1 MTRLSLNGGWG
12 LSNSERGA
20 GGNAWLFGALV
31 PPDSVAGLCHGLCH
45 APGKDH
51 TASRAG
57 PGYTV
62 VGFGLT
68 TEQTRMIMNDGRR
81 NGCVEHRAHRVLL
94 FAALLI
100 VGGVLGYAQKNSLP
114 SLLGGGV
121 GGILALAAALLVG
134 SRPTVGAILGLATAL
149 LIGVRFAVT
158 FAKEPKVW
166 PAGATLAASLV
177 ALVVAVLVLVQARS
191 AASTGAIRAATNSG
205 TGPQQ

>member
-1 MTRLSLNGGWG
+1 MLN
-12 LSNSERGA
+12 
-20 GGNAWLFGALV
+20 
-31 PPDSVAGLCHGLCH
+31 
-45 APGKDH
+45 
-51 TASRAG
+51 TARI
-57 PGYTV
+57 V
-62 VGFGLT
+62 F
-68 TEQTRMIMNDGRR
+68 
-81 NGCVEHRAHRVLL
+81 LL

-100 VGGVLGYAQKNSLP
+100 VGGVLGYVQKNSLP

-134 SRPTVGAILGLATAL
+134 SRPTIGAILGLATAL

-177 ALVVAVLVLVQARS
+177 ALVVAVLVLVQAR
-191 AASTGAIRAATNSG
+191 ASTGAIRAATNSG